1 MKADHKKADQM
12 AQQAIAALKGMQK
25 RSQEE
30 KQRRDAFEAKENAAK
45 GIDIDLIKEWI
56 HHNTEGMLK
65 HQELKEY
72 RDKQVA
78 AKNKVEA
85 EMLEEGDGLT
95 KALMEKETLDLEK
108 EEIEAQPK
116 ESRDEGRLL
125 EIEDNLNDLNMAITS
140 STETL
145 DMLQETLEFVESKLY
160 SVTEEIEAFDMN
172 NISPLSFNA
181 LESIDSAK
189 ATLKTFFQIVLDL
202 NIYKRDLETKCL
214 EQDENVIQ
222 LTANL
227 KSMEARVEFMAKNG
241 GTDGYAAHVAKQ
253 NAITTVLKQVD
264 GFVDNRDVEHLNLN
278 PTEQTNLTKLSLS
291 KIVNNLKSKLKDQ
304 ETKNQSLSLKLDQ
317 ALKQKEI
324 YKSRVD
330 ELKSQQKNAS
340 IQPRSRQYQN
350 VGGKLTAHEQQNST
364 SPFGLHLRNTEDG
377 SSPTRSNKSGGM
389 SFQERQRQKREKA
402 QGQGKTVESLADR
415 RNKRQ
420 KNLID
425 PDSVD
430 QLGSDLDKLK

>member
-1 MKADHKKADQM
+1 
-12 AQQAIAALKGMQK
+12 MQK